1 MRLIWKLLRQ
11 HISIGQL
18 LGFFLASLF
27 GITIILL
34 SIQFYRDVLPLFSGK
49 DGLMKNEYIIISK
62 KVSTIGGFLKKSN
75 TFSSREINDIER
87 QPFTLAVGEFTPSLF
102 KVTAGI
108 GLQGG
113 IGPRLSTDMFFES
126 VPDQFIDVDLNQWNT
141 DDIGNGIIPII
152 VPRNYLNLYNFGFAQ
167 SQNLPQLSEG
177 LIGRIKLDIRL
188 RGEDKEQYYTGK
200 IVGFSSRLN
209 TILVPQS
216 FLKQANANFAAGQE
230 ANPSRLIIE
239 VTNPSDPAINEYL
252 NSKGYEKENE
262 TTDSGKMAHFLR
274 VIIGI
279 IIGVGL
285 FICLL
290 ALYILMLSIFLLLQK
305 NTTKLTNLL
314 LIGYSSRQVA
324 FPYQLITILLNGVI
338 LLLSFLLVG
347 CIRPLYLHL
356 FNDVF
361 PGFIPS
367 STFPDR
373 KSVV

>member
-1 MRLIWKLLRQ
+1 MFRQ
-11 HISIGQL
+11 QTR
-18 LGFFLASLF
+18 ATRTDTLF
-27 GITIILL
+27 PYT
-34 SIQFYRDVLPLFSGK
+34 
-49 DGLMKNEYIIISK
+49 
-62 KVSTIGGFLKKSN
+62 T
-75 TFSSREINDIER
+75 SS
-87 QPFTLAVGEFTPSLF
+87 
-102 KVTAGI
+102 
-108 GLQGG
+108 
-113 IGPRLSTDMFFES
+113 
-126 VPDQFIDVDLNQWNT
+126 DL
-141 DDIGNGIIPII
+141 
-152 VPRNYLNLYNFGFAQ
+152 
-167 SQNLPQLSEG
+167 
-177 LIGRIKLDIRL
+177 GRIKLDIRL

-367 STFPDR
+367 STFPIYIIGLGMTAVVTIINLVIIKR
-373 KSVV
+373 KITRLLHLKKKP